1 MNKLFE
7 IRSMLSIDG
16 HRKKVVNH
24 LDFRVEADRKGLA
37 MNIRLFIVALVRM
50 AGLTS
55 DPCQELS

>member
-1 MNKLFE
+1 
-7 IRSMLSIDG
+7 MLSIDG